1 MRCGVYCC
9 PYKRVSNMSESTK
22 RSLTPRQTRAAENIR
37 HYWHKKRTTERITQT
52 EFSKQM
58 GWSHSIFGQYLNG
71 RVAAGPTALF
81 KMAEGL
87 GCTPY
92 DLDPELR
99 AAFTPAPE
107 DLHDLRASLQK
118 MDAIQK
124 KRVIT
129 LLTQRLGNDDLMQVM
144 AEILSLVQI
153 RTAPDEHTPE

>member
-1 MRCGVYCC
+1 M
-9 PYKRVSNMSESTK
+9 KDSTK
-22 RSLTPRQTRAAENIR
+22 RNLTPRQKRAAENIK
-37 HYWHKKRTTERITQT
+37 HYWHKKRVAERITQT

-81 KMAEGL
+81 KLAEGL
-87 GCTPY
+87 NCTPY

-107 DLHDLRASLQK
+107 DMHDLRASLQK
-118 MDAIQK
+118 MDSIQK

-144 AEILSLVQI
+144 ADILSLVQL
-153 RTAPDEHTPE
+153 RSEPGEHTHE

>member
-1 MRCGVYCC
+1 M
-9 PYKRVSNMSESTK
+9 KDSTK
-22 RSLTPRQTRAAENIR
+22 RNLTPRQKRAAENIR
-37 HYWHKKRTTERITQT
+37 HYWHKKRAAERITQT

-144 AEILSLVQI
+144 AEILALVQL
-153 RTAPDEHTPE
+153 RSEPGERTPE

>member
-1 MRCGVYCC
+1 M
-9 PYKRVSNMSESTK
+9 NESTK
-22 RSLTPRQTRAAENIR
+22 RNLTPRQKRAAANIR

-118 MDAIQK
+118 MNAIEK

-144 AEILSLVQI
+144 ADILALVQI

>member
-1 MRCGVYCC
+1 
-9 PYKRVSNMSESTK
+9 MSESTK

-81 KMAEGL
+81 KIAEGL

-129 LLTQRLGNDDLMQVM
+129 LLTQRLGHDDLMQVM

>member
-1 MRCGVYCC
+1 M
-9 PYKRVSNMSESTK
+9 KDSTK
-22 RSLTPRQTRAAENIR
+22 RNLTPRQKRAAENIR
-37 HYWHKKRTTERITQT
+37 HYWHKKRAAERITQT

-144 AEILSLVQI
+144 AEILSLVQLRSEPDE
-153 RTAPDEHTPE
+153 RTAE

>member
-1 MRCGVYCC
+1 
-9 PYKRVSNMSESTK
+9 MSESTK
-22 RSLTPRQTRAAENIR
+22 RNLTPRQKRAAENIR

-52 EFSKQM
+52 EFSKLM

-107 DLHDLRASLQK
+107 DLHDLRAALQK
-118 MDAIQK
+118 MNAIEK

-129 LLTQRLGNDDLMQVM
+129 LLTQRLGNEDLMQVM
-144 AEILSLVQI
+144 ADILALVQI

>member
-1 MRCGVYCC
+1 
-9 PYKRVSNMSESTK
+9 MSESTK
-22 RSLTPRQTRAAENIR
+22 RNLTPRQKRAAENIR
-37 HYWHKKRTTERITQT
+37 HYWHRKRTTERITQT
-52 EFSKQM
+52 QFSKQM

-92 DLDPELR
+92 DLDPELK

-107 DLHDLRASLQK
+107 DMHDLRSALQK
-118 MDAIQK
+118 MNAIEK

-129 LLTQRLGNDDLMQVM
+129 LLTQRLGNEDLMQVM
-144 AEILSLVQI
+144 ADVLALVQI
-153 RTAPDEHTPE
+153 RTVPDEYTPE

>member
-1 MRCGVYCC
+1 
-9 PYKRVSNMSESTK
+9 MSESTK

-81 KMAEGL
+81 KIAEGL

>member
-1 MRCGVYCC
+1 
-9 PYKRVSNMSESTK
+9 
-22 RSLTPRQTRAAENIR
+22 
-37 HYWHKKRTTERITQT
+37 
-52 EFSKQM
+52 M

-99 AAFTPAPE
+99 GAFTPAPE
-107 DLHDLRASLQK
+107 DMHDLRASLQK

-129 LLTQRLGNDDLMQVM
+129 LLCQRLGNDDLYQVM
-144 AEILSLVQI
+144 ADILAIVQL
-153 RTAPDEHTPE
+153 RSEPHSHTHESAL